1 MKKNITVEYESEDN
15 SYTVKKNGKSKL
27 TLEEIQEAMTERYG
41 SDELMFVVIRTG
53 YWDDT
58 MEMIRPAD
66 SDIVSVYPY
75 DTMKKLMSDKE

>member
-1 MKKNITVEYESEDN
+1 MKKNITVEFDGGDD
-15 SYTVKKNGKSKL
+15 SYTVKKSGKSKL

-41 SDELMFVVIRTG
+41 SDEVMFVVIRTG

-58 MEMIRPAD
+58 MEMIKPAD
-66 SDIVSVYPY
+66 SDSVSVYPY